1 MIQEWN
7 AIYID
12 DDLQYCKQAMEQLNS
27 AIIGDEGQKLTIT
40 TDTDFQKGLSLIEK
54 NRFDFVILDV
64 RLVGN
69 GTDEEAGIKI
79 FNSIKSRRFVPVIFY
94 TAFAYKVEDLET
106 DLVRVIRKTEGFVK
120 VLDAIK
126 ELLQTQLPL
135 VNRAIVRHVDE
146 VQRDYMWEFVSNNWG
161 SFQVMKDK
169 VDIAYLLARRLA
181 ATINKKRIYDLA
193 RDLGANPDAV
203 ADIEKVHPAE
213 YYIVPPVTE
222 RCQAGDIIEETI
234 SDGVK
239 RYHVVLNPTCDF
251 VNSKVEWIVFAK
263 CCLLTEQSE
272 YVNCKANINNSRH
285 KASLESLLR
294 DNRQD
299 KQPERFYCLPGAFQI
314 PGLIADFQQIETIKL
329 EEYNEKCRNGEI
341 KRIASLDSP
350 FAESLLNRFTRY
362 AGRIGKPD
370 LDTHTIIKQLE

>member
-79 FNSIKSRRFVPVIFY
+79 FDSIKSRRFVPVIFY
-94 TAFAYKVEDLET
+94 TGFAYKVEDLET
-106 DLVRVIRKTEGFVK
+106 NLVRVIRKGEGFKK
-120 VLDAIK
+120 VLEVIK
-126 ELLQTQLPL
+126 EILQTQLPL
-135 VNRAIVRHVDE
+135 INRALVRHVDE
-146 VQRDYMWEFVSNNWG
+146 VQRDYMWEFVSNNWE
-161 SFQVMKDK
+161 SFQVMKNK

-193 RDLGANPDAV
+193 RDLGANPDIV
-203 ADIEKVHPAE
+203 PDIEKVHPAE

-222 RCQAGDIIEETI
+222 GCQAGDIIETI
-234 SDGVK
+234 SDDAK
-239 RYHVVLNPTCDF
+239 KYHVVLNPTCDF
-251 VNSKVEWIVFAK
+251 VNSKVEWILLAR
-263 CCLLTEQSE
+263 CCLLTEQLE
-272 YVNCKANINNSRH
+272 YINCKADIEDSQH
-285 KASLESLLR
+285 KARLESLLR
-294 DNRQD
+294 DNRQG
-299 KQPERFYCLPGAFQI
+299 KQPERFYSLPSAFQI
-314 PGLIADFQQIETIKL
+314 PGLIADFQQIEAIKL
-329 EEYNEKCRNGEI
+329 AEYNEKYENGEI
-341 KRIASLDSP
+341 ERIASLDSP

-362 AGRIGKPD
+362 TGRIGKPD
-370 LDTHTIIKQLE
+370 LDTHIIIKQLE